1 MEPSTTPESV
11 PAGDKAPATLAQN
24 TGEWGEILHDGL
36 DGQPIEVR
44 NPVHVPRRL
53 STMERQRQAIA
64 LKLAGASYPQ
74 IADKL
79 DYHSPNAARV
89 AVTKGL
95 ENSLQESA
103 KDLRKIHYGRLEH
116 MLMLVW
122 PRVNTGDQSSIQT
135 ALTIMDR
142 MERLYGLAAPQK
154 IDVSHG
160 VREAIIVADGD
171 RDSYLKALQEAAT
184 AIDEVVDAEV
194 VSDSEE
200 GAG

>member
-1 MEPSTTPESV
+1 MDKPANSDV
-11 PAGDKAPATLAQN
+11 PVSDSSCATLVSD

-36 DGQPIEVR
+36 DGSEIEVR
-44 NPVHVPRRL
+44 NPTHVPRRL
-53 STMERQRQAIA
+53 SSKERQRQAIA
-64 LKLAGASYPQ
+64 LKLAGASYVQ
-74 IADKL
+74 IAAKL
-79 DYHSPNAARV
+79 GYASTETARSII
-89 AVTKGL
+89 TKGL
-95 ENSLQESA
+95 DASLQENA
-103 KDLRKIHYGRLEH
+103 KELRKIHYGRLEH

-154 IDVSHG
+154 IDVNHG
-160 VREAIIVADGD
+160 VRETIIVADGD
-171 RDSYLKALQEAAT
+171 RDNYLRALQEAAS

-200 GAG
+200 GASQ